1 MSQLSQRFAERFR
14 AGLQRKAVMDAATW
28 AERYR
33 VMGKPYPGKYSFLH
47 HPWARDMHN
56 SKAPMNV
63 GKKSAQMGYTEA
75 VLNLALFNLD
85 IPKNSVLYVLP
96 NKMPD
101 SSDFSNSRFDPA
113 LELSPHIREIF
124 SDTKN
129 VGLKRSGSA
138 SLFIRGSNSRPQL
151 KSLPIAFLVLD
162 ELDEMEQKHIP
173 LVLERLS
180 GQLEEDRTVWMV
192 STPTVPGVGID
203 FYYEDTSDEH
213 WVFPCPA
220 CSKLIELKF
229 PESLEIIGET
239 ANDPR
244 TSETY
249 IKCTECKAKL
259 NHEDKITFLNKGKWV
274 ANKSSSARGFYINQ
288 MYSMNL
294 QPSVLAV
301 SYLAGLTNQHDEQ
314 EFWNS
319 KLGLAHTVEGASV
332 EDHHLD
338 KLYADY
344 SLMDMFK
351 GGLNTMGVD
360 VGKVLNI
367 WINNWDISGGLVGTD
382 INMMAKARNL
392 YHSESHDWNLLDKLM
407 EDFSITY
414 AVVDCQPETAKAKEF
429 ADKWYGRVKLCRYV
443 EGITGK
449 KFRKSEDDDDLIIQ
463 VDRTA

>member
-213 WVFPCPA
+213 WVFP
-220 CSKLIELKF
+220 
-229 PESLEIIGET
+229 
-239 ANDPR
+239 
-244 TSETY
+244 
-249 IKCTECKAKL
+249 
-259 NHEDKITFLNKGKWV
+259 
-274 ANKSSSARGFYINQ
+274 
-288 MYSMNL
+288 
-294 QPSVLAV
+294 
-301 SYLAGLTNQHDEQ
+301 
-314 EFWNS
+314 
-319 KLGLAHTVEGASV
+319 
-332 EDHHLD
+332 
-338 KLYADY
+338 
-344 SLMDMFK
+344 
-351 GGLNTMGVD
+351 
-360 VGKVLNI
+360 
-367 WINNWDISGGLVGTD
+367 
-382 INMMAKARNL
+382 
-392 YHSESHDWNLLDKLM
+392 
-407 EDFSITY
+407 
-414 AVVDCQPETAKAKEF
+414 
-429 ADKWYGRVKLCRYV
+429 
-443 EGITGK
+443 
-449 KFRKSEDDDDLIIQ
+449 
-463 VDRTA
+463 